1 LAEAAPFLFQLN
13 VPFFPTSAGVSFSA
27 REAPFLTILTAIIA
41 DDNKKKFARQERFG
55 KKRRRLPTFHFI
67 RDQLSERRFKTRAQ
81 ETTTR

>member
-55 KKRRRLPTFHFI
+55 KKRRRFANAVRGPFET
-67 RDQLSERRFKTRAQ
+67 RDQDKESE
-81 ETTTR
+81 